1 MRVTHE
7 DLDRRVEAVEI
18 ALSNGVERFQ
28 GVEDRLDSIIA
39 SVDRMAET
47 IAPIRDD
54 ISTIKEMTGGWKA
67 IGTVGKFIKWVGVLA
82 ASFTGIIGFMILA
95 AKAFAATVMKNIL

>member
-67 IGTVGKFIKWVGVLA
+67 IGTVGRFIKWL
-82 ASFTGIIGFMILA
+82 SGIAVAIGAIAVA
-95 AKAFAATVMKNIL
+95 AKAGLAHAMRVVL